1 MKRKLITKADIRGIT
16 MTQDIEWL
24 LEEIN
29 RKGDIFGWH
38 FSSWWFDI
46 RHDKQT
52 DSAMQAI
59 IWQLIVN
66 NVDRFGTCFN
76 GGAEAQLRLKET
88 ATFIGDKLNGVW
100 HKTIVKWLRGMKY
113 DGYDIDVNDR
123 YGLDTL
129 FSKINQ
135 KTKKKA

>member
-129 FSKINQ
+129 YIKINQ